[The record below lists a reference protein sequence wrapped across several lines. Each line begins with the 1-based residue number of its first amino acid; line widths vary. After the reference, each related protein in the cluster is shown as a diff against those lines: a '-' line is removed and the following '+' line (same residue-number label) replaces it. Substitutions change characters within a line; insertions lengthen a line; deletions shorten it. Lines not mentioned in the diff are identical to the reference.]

1 MFSMIETLRGKLVAK
16 FPHKVVVDW
25 NGLAFEVLVPFTTS
39 KALAEPGETVTL
51 KCHLHWREEGPQ
63 LFGFA
68 SEDERAF
75 FRLLTRVNKIGPKLA
90 VNIMSAASVDKL
102 VEMIMSEDVRG
113 LTSLK
118 GVGQKLASRLVI
130 ELKENVAKL
139 GIGGSEAALARA
151 AAGQQ
156 PAGGKLACERDARDA
171 LENLG
176 YTGKEIDRA
185 IRDVSASLPADADLQ
200 IVVEAVLRFFA

>member
-1 MFSMIETLRGKLVAK
+1 MIETLRGKLISK

-39 KALAEPGETVTL
+39 KTLAEPGETVTL
-51 KCHLHWREEGPQ
+51 QCHLHWREEGPQ

-102 VEMIMSEDVRG
+102 VEMIMGEDVRG

-130 ELKENVAKL
+130 ELKETVAKL
-139 GIGGSEAALARA
+139 GIGGGESALARA
-151 AAGQQ
+151 AAGQTLS
-156 PAGGKLACERDARDA
+156 GKLACERDARDA

-176 YTGKEIDRA
+176 YTGKEIERA
-185 IRDVSASLPADADLQ
+185 IRDVSATLPRDADLQ
-200 IVVEAVLRFFA
+200 TVVEAVLRFFA